1 MWMLRLCGSNHP
13 QNREGNRNGKRK
25 GMRREVRKTEKGG
38 LGNRERGG
46 TKDVLRAGSLVSG

>member
-1 MWMLRLCGSNHP
+1 MLRLCGSNHP